1 MSQPKIYHSGASSM
15 DFSLPRHHRA
25 ASASFN
31 SQALDSEPPAH
42 MRFSSIS
49 SKGSASDLSLLQT
62 PQDTQN
68 LQDSVI
74 KPRVDTASKL
84 AGSVAPWQ
92 INTNNSTIA
101 SDVLTASPADERPL
115 SALKLKDK
123 PVPSQL
129 VTTFPN
135 RPRPAAATAH
145 PTQRA
150 VFAPFTAGPRSAS
163 AVFATT
169 PTAESPTQDQPVAQ
183 PEPVDLAPLS
193 SQHRRTQS
201 APLTATPAGLQLEQQ
216 KQQQQQQQQQHPQ
229 QQQPP
234 QQLQPLQPDQQYSMN
249 FMQSHIPVMPRPE
262 TTVLPAPYAPIPSP
276 LMNGVLRHATM
287 PQPTPQRVYSP
298 PTSYNTMPAY
308 TPANFMPVPMT
319 AMQPMMYPSYFP
331 PAATQAFYSP
341 PLMPPKEPQ
350 AASLPSQQA
359 AAATPAS
366 VPASNQSPWK
376 PINPNS
382 QPQMPLSWLI
392 SQANGGF
399 MVGGPSPHN
408 RKAGLCVIYH

>member
-1 MSQPKIYHSGASSM
+1 
-15 DFSLPRHHRA
+15 
-25 ASASFN
+25 
-31 SQALDSEPPAH
+31 
-42 MRFSSIS
+42 
-49 SKGSASDLSLLQT
+49 
-62 PQDTQN
+62 
-68 LQDSVI
+68 
-74 KPRVDTASKL
+74 
-84 AGSVAPWQ
+84 
-92 INTNNSTIA
+92 
-101 SDVLTASPADERPL
+101 
-115 SALKLKDK
+115 
-123 PVPSQL
+123 
-129 VTTFPN
+129 
-135 RPRPAAATAH
+135 
-145 PTQRA
+145 
-150 VFAPFTAGPRSAS
+150 
-163 AVFATT
+163 
-169 PTAESPTQDQPVAQ
+169 
-183 PEPVDLAPLS
+183 
-193 SQHRRTQS
+193 
-201 APLTATPAGLQLEQQ
+201 
-216 KQQQQQQQQQHPQ
+216 
-229 QQQPP
+229 
-234 QQLQPLQPDQQYSMN
+234 
-249 FMQSHIPVMPRPE
+249 MPRPE

-408 RKAGLCVIYH
+408 RKAGLFKSELCRNWEEKRTCRYGPKCQFAHGEDELRKIPRHPKYKTEICRTFWVTGTCPYGKRCCFIHTDTTPATTPTTAGPPSAAPVSGPSFAKPTNGTNNDEENVNQTVSLLARLDLKQRATPDRGSTPSSASALTRKTPDTDISDPFSFVYPGSVKVVAATGA